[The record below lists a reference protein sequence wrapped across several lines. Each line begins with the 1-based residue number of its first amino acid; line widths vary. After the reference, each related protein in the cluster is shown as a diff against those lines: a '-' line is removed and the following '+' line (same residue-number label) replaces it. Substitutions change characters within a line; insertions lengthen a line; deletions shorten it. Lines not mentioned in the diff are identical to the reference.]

1 MEIPA
6 LADLLDVQDLDLDID
21 RLLHRRATLPE
32 LERYRAAQEQID
44 TYDERIR
51 ETSEE
56 LRELELATDK
66 AEGELEMLET
76 KLQEQETRLFAG
88 GMSARET
95 EHMRLEVQSL
105 RGQQGASEERV
116 LGLLDRL
123 DPTREALSRLEAQ
136 REVLIGERDELEAA
150 ITAEWRQ
157 IDAEI
162 ARKEERK
169 REALAPIPP
178 DLVELY
184 EKLRTT
190 KEGVA
195 VGRLENDTCGG
206 CHIRLSPAEIAEV
219 RASDPPRCVHC
230 RRILVV

>member
-6 LADLLDVQDLDLDID
+6 LADLLDVQELDLEID
-21 RLLHRRATLPE
+21 RLLHRRSTLPE

-44 TYDERIR
+44 DYDGRI
-51 ETSEE
+51 EAASGD

-66 AEGELEMLET
+66 AEGELELLET

-123 DPTREALSRLEAQ
+123 DPTREDLSRLEAE
-136 REVLIGERDELEAA
+136 REVLVAERDALEAA

-206 CHIRLSPAEIAEV
+206 CHIRLSPAEIVEV
-219 RASDPPRCVHC
+219 RSSEPPRCVHC

>member
-6 LADLLDVQDLDLDID
+6 FADLLDVQDLDLEID
-21 RLLHRRATLPE
+21 RLLHRRSSLPE
-32 LERYRAAQEQID
+32 LERYRATQEQID
-44 TYDERIR
+44 DLTEQIGTVKD
-51 ETSEE
+51 E
-56 LRELELATDK
+56 LRQIELDTDK
-66 AEGELEMLET
+66 AEGELEILEQ
-76 KLQEQETRLFAG
+76 KLKEQETRLFAG

-105 RGQQGASEERV
+105 RGQQSASEERV

-123 DPTREALSRLEAQ
+123 DPAREAVSRLEDQ
-136 REVLIGERDELEAA
+136 LEVLTAEKDQLESH
-150 ITAEWRQ
+150 ITAEWRT

-169 REALAPIPP
+169 REALFPVPP

-184 EKLRTT
+184 EKLRST

-195 VGRLENDTCGG
+195 IGRLEDDTCGG
-206 CHIRLSPAEIAEV
+206 CHMRLSPAEAVEV
-219 RASDPPRCVHC
+219 KKGDPPRCVHC
-230 RRILVV
+230 RRILVP

>member
-21 RLLHRRATLPE
+21 RLLHRRSTLPE

>member
-6 LADLLDVQDLDLDID
+6 LADLLDVQQLDLEID
-21 RLLHRRATLPE
+21 RLLHRRSSLPE
-32 LERYRAAQEQID
+32 LERYRLTQEQID
-44 TYDERIR
+44 DLEDRIA
-51 ETSEE
+51 TVADE
-56 LRELELATDK
+56 LRQIELDTDK
-66 AEGELEMLET
+66 AEGELELLEI

-116 LGLLDRL
+116 LGLLERL
-123 DPTREALSRLEAQ
+123 DPARENFGRLDAE
-136 REVLIGERDELEAA
+136 REVLTGDKTELEGR
-150 ITAEWRQ
+150 ITAEWRT

-162 ARKEERK
+162 ARREERK
-169 REALAPIPP
+169 REALEPIPA
-178 DLVELY
+178 DLVDLY

-195 VGRLENDTCGG
+195 IGRLDDDTCGG
-206 CHIRLSPAEIAEV
+206 CHMRLSRAEV
-219 RASDPPRCVHC
+219 VEATKSDPPRCVHC
-230 RRILVV
+230 RRILVP

>member
-1 MEIPA
+1 
-6 LADLLDVQDLDLDID
+6 LDVQDLDLDID

-195 VGRLENDTCGG
+195 VGRLENDTCG
-206 CHIRLSPAEIAEV
+206 
-219 RASDPPRCVHC
+219 
-230 RRILVV
+230 

>member
-21 RLLHRRATLPE
+21 RLLHRRSTLPE

-150 ITAEWRQ
+150 IMAEWRQ